1 MLDNT
6 AQDFSPAPDKFGVLN
21 HNIRCA
27 KSCDGKME
35 FKNPYLTDIMDD
47 VESAQAEHAALVAVA
62 EAAEAIVIHR
72 TLAASARMTTIGEL
86 HQDLETAVAN
96 LAAVREAKTI
106 QVLTDEEYDK
116 AISGRKRERR
126 EVVRVEKLQIK
137 AAVRG
142 ESEGGK

>member
-1 MLDNT
+1 MNATQNQDKKST
-6 AQDFSPAPDKFGVLN
+6 AKTYGA
-21 HNIRCA
+21 
-27 KSCDGKME
+27 
-35 FKNPYLTDIMDD
+35 
-47 VESAQAEHAALVAVA
+47 
-62 EAAEAIVIHR
+62 
-72 TLAASARMTTIGEL
+72 GEL
-86 HQDLETAVAN
+86 MRMSHEDKIEIIQSLQSERDALASEA

>member
-1 MLDNT
+1 MNATQNQDKKST
-6 AQDFSPAPDKFGVLN
+6 AKTYGA
-21 HNIRCA
+21 
-27 KSCDGKME
+27 
-35 FKNPYLTDIMDD
+35 
-47 VESAQAEHAALVAVA
+47 
-62 EAAEAIVIHR
+62 
-72 TLAASARMTTIGEL
+72 GEL
-86 HQDLETAVAN
+86 MRMSHEDKIEIIQSLQSERDALASEALAN

-126 EVVRVEKLQIK
+126 EVVRVEKLLIK